1 MNPIKP
7 HVMLARSA
15 TIRKVQDM
23 VLRSYGKDY
32 RVELFGSTS
41 YGIDTPTS
49 DLDLVIMVRTRVQL
63 YSPSSL
69 SFDQDSNRMN
79 GLSPNL
85 DLRRLPRKRVMYL
98 MDRLRTWDS
107 LSSQSCL
114 RRNVCRGR
122 DLSHL
127 GGLKCLIIGT
137 WLEHYRGPGS

>member
-107 LSSQSCL
+107 LSSQAVYDVMSVAVGIS
-114 RRNVCRGR
+114 RTSE
-122 DLSHL
+122 D
-127 GGLKCLIIGT
+127 
-137 WLEHYRGPGS
+137 